1 MIYIE
6 SKSFDPHFN
15 LAMEQFVFDDM
26 DRSEGYFL
34 LWQNANTIVVGKNQ
48 NTIAEINQK
57 FVDEHHVNVVRRLSG
72 GGAVYHDL
80 GNLNFTVIVS
90 KQNNMGDF
98 DFARFCLLIV
108 GALKRLGVKAEI
120 NGRNDITINGKK
132 FSGNSQYIK
141 QGRIMHHGCLLY
153 NSDLSMV
160 AQSLKVSKDKIA
172 SKGIKSVASRVT
184 NIVDCMPQKLPLQAF
199 KDAIVEEL
207 MAKEK
212 NVKRHEFTPEELVA
226 IKKIQKERYDTW
238 EWNYGRSPK
247 YDIVKE
253 RYIDGC
259 GKFEIHM
266 NVKDG
271 IIEQFDI
278 FGDYFGNGDKAD
290 IIKILTGVKIN
301 RESVSKALADVDL
314 EKYFHNMPKDTF
326 VDIIVS

>member
-48 NTIAEINQK
+48 NTIAEINQD
-57 FVDEHHVNVVRRLSG
+57 FVEKNHVNVVRRLSG
-72 GGAVYHDL
+72 GGAVYHDM

-98 DFARFCLLIV
+98 DFTRFCLLVV
-108 GALKRLGVKAEI
+108 GALKRLGVRAEV
-120 NGRNDITINGKK
+120 NGRNDITIDGKK
-132 FSGNSQYIK
+132 FSGNSQYMK
-141 QGRIMHHGCLLY
+141 QGRIMHHGCILY
-153 NSDLSMV
+153 DSDLSKV

-184 NIVDCMPQKLPLQAF
+184 NIVDCLPKKLPLQVF
-199 KDAIVEEL
+199 KDALVEEL

-212 NVKRHEFTPEELVA
+212 NVKHHEFTTEELAA
-226 IKKIQKERYDTW
+226 IEKIKRERYDTW
-238 EWNYGRSPK
+238 EWNYGKSPK

-266 NVKDG
+266 NVKNG
-271 IIEQFDI
+271 VIENIDI

-290 IIKILTGVKIN
+290 IIKILLGAKVN
-301 RESVSKALADVDL
+301 QESVSQALSKVDI
-314 EKYFHNMPKDTF
+314 EKYFHNMTKETF
-326 VDIIVS
+326 VDIIVK